1 MIYLAIGVLGRRF
14 EQRHCSADSSASYYA
29 GVFRRLLIASLIAA
43 SVVLAGLP
51 ARARDNGGIDV
62 VVVSGS
68 LDGRLTDFVI
78 GAIETSDAEVIVL
91 QVDSA
96 ATLDGDIDALLG
108 LVADA
113 PIPVA
118 AYAGPDP
125 ARVSGGALRLLAA
138 APIAGAA
145 PGVLLGPAAPTR
157 AGAPDDSDAIRATHP
172 DLPEQLVTGSA
183 FVADSFGGFLDLVEP
198 SIGQFVVGLDGREVI
213 VGGLPMVLATA
224 VGEVEDGVIGV
235 RPLGNVTFIEPGL
248 VDATLRLG
256 VGPEAAFFF
265 LVIGLSLVAFEFYA
279 AGPGVASGIAVACL
293 LLGGYGVAVLPVRWW
308 AVALVP
314 VALLLYTVD
323 FQRNDLG
330 WKSVLGTGALL
341 SAGLFFTDA
350 APQIVQTWWI
360 ILIIVL
366 GTALWFGFALTT
378 IVRSRFATQTIGR
391 GHLVGRIGAADT
403 AIAPDGTVMVDGAR
417 WQARSTRGSGI
428 EAGDR
433 VEVVAVEG
441 IVLEV
446 EPVGE

>member
-1 MIYLAIGVLGRRF
+1 MPAAGRLRGRR
-14 EQRHCSADSSASYYA
+14 AS
-29 GVFRRLLIASLIAA
+29 
-43 SVVLAGLP
+43 
-51 ARARDNGGIDV
+51 
-62 VVVSGS
+62 
-68 LDGRLTDFVI
+68 
-78 GAIETSDAEVIVL
+78 GA
-91 QVDSA
+91 
-96 ATLDGDIDALLG
+96 
-108 LVADA
+108 
-113 PIPVA
+113 
-118 AYAGPDP
+118 
-125 ARVSGGALRLLAA
+125 
-138 APIAGAA
+138 
-145 PGVLLGPAAPTR
+145 
-157 AGAPDDSDAIRATHP
+157 
-172 DLPEQLVTGSA
+172 
-183 FVADSFGGFLDLVEP
+183 
-198 SIGQFVVGLDGREVI
+198 VVGRG
-213 VGGLPMVLATA
+213 
-224 VGEVEDGVIGV
+224 
-235 RPLGNVTFIEPGL
+235 
-248 VDATLRLG
+248 
-256 VGPEAAFFF
+256 
-265 LVIGLSLVAFEFYA
+265 
-279 AGPGVASGIAVACL
+279 
-293 LLGGYGVAVLPVRWW
+293 
-308 AVALVP
+308 LVP

>member
-1 MIYLAIGVLGRRF
+1 MWAFYHAV
-14 EQRHCSADSSASYYA
+14 
-29 GVFRRLLIASLIAA
+29 VFRRLLIGSLIAA
-43 SVVLAGLP
+43 SAFLGSMP
-51 ARARDNGGIDV
+51 ARATNDGGIDV

-68 LDGRLTDFVI
+68 LDGRLIDFVVE
-78 GAIETSDAEVIVL
+78 AIESSDAEVIVL

-96 ATLDGDIDALLG
+96 ATLDGDINTLLG

-157 AGAPDDSDAIRATHP
+157 AGASDDSDAIRTAHP
-172 DLPEQLVTGSA
+172 DLPEQLVSGSA
-183 FVADSFGGFLDLVEP
+183 SVTDGFGGFLDLVEP
-198 SIGQFVVGLDGREVI
+198 SIGQFVVGLHGREVV
-213 VGGLPMVLATA
+213 VGGLPTVLATA
-224 VGEVEDGVIGV
+224 VEVFEDGVTGV

-279 AGPGVASGIAVACL
+279 AGPGVAAAVAVACL
-293 LLGGYGVAVLPVRWW
+293 LLSGYGISVLPVRWW

-314 VALLLYTVD
+314 VGLLLYTID

-330 WKSVLGTGALL
+330 WKSILGTVALG

-350 APQIVQTWWI
+350 APQMVQTWWI
-360 ILIIVL
+360 VLIIVL
-366 GTALWFGFALTT
+366 GTALWFGFAMTT

-403 AIAPDGTVMVDGAR
+403 TIGPDGIVLIDGAR
-417 WQARSTRGSGI
+417 WQARSTRLSGI

-446 EPVGE
+446 EPVPESRGKSSR